1 MKIIINQSSNLAEL
15 QNQFRYSN
23 CVYIIKVE
31 QQTFGTA
38 DSPLVIPENSTL
50 IFDGGKFTGG
60 HVRLNN
66 TIQNDVYYTVWE
78 NVEISGTFEHYVW
91 RIFKNEMIR
100 PEWFGAVGDGINDDT
115 QALQQAI
122 KIASACGSVVKLSA
136 RRYLITKTVHIFS
149 ATHIEGTLPG
159 SIDRNIQTGTSI
171 EAKLTTDNIALD
183 ANASYEKD
191 GVKVDPSGCYK
202 FILRDFS
209 IVNVNT
215 NSGIGLRLYSKD
227 DTCPR
232 NGVIENVFVYSFATG
247 LELNAFSYVK
257 MSYMSITDCQTSIH
271 IDPKGGYA
279 EFIWFSNIYI
289 NTNALNAVGI
299 KIENGNNIY
308 FNEIDINSC
317 KYGFW
322 ANAVKAI
329 YNLFVNKMNVTGCI
343 NSVWFYAK
351 DQYIARVKMSEVSI
365 YSFPNSEVG
374 ILFSRVAPYSIEDS
388 VFTDLFDSVTTEAD
402 FIRIE
407 DIGMNSSV
415 FDGIRTNNKLSGLSH
430 VRKVGVLSIP
440 TCGEFIIPAGTIGQY
455 NHIVS
460 SSSPFDYNP
469 VVTVSPQRNVA
480 LSSTCSNVQMGNLT
494 INVLFE
500 EELQQDLLVRYS
512 FPQF

>member
-1 MKIIINQSSNLAEL
+1 MKNFLKKLSKIISNILFWILMGVIILLVFYIVTIKIYAKQNRLDEIKFNMYTILTTSMEKTIMAGDVVVDYKNKDNIYEL
-15 QNQFRYSN
+15 GDIITFYSN
-23 CVYIIKVE
+23 RGNGQITITHRII
-31 QQTFGTA
+31 
-38 DSPLVIPENSTL
+38 D
-50 IFDGGKFTGG
+50 
-60 HVRLNN
+60 
-66 TIQNDVYYTVWE
+66 
-78 NVEISGTFEHYVW
+78 
-91 RIFKNEMIR
+91 
-100 PEWFGAVGDGINDDT
+100 
-115 QALQQAI
+115 
-122 KIASACGSVVKLSA
+122 
-136 RRYLITKTVHIFS
+136 
-149 ATHIEGTLPG
+149 
-159 SIDRNIQTGTSI
+159 
-171 EAKLTTDNIALD
+171 
-183 ANASYEKD
+183 
-191 GVKVDPSGCYK
+191 
-202 FILRDFS
+202 
-209 IVNVNT
+209 
-215 NSGIGLRLYSKD
+215 
-227 DTCPR
+227 
-232 NGVIENVFVYSFATG
+232 
-247 LELNAFSYVK
+247 
-257 MSYMSITDCQTSIH
+257 
-271 IDPKGGYA
+271 
-279 EFIWFSNIYI
+279 
-289 NTNALNAVGI
+289 I

-329 YNLFVNKMNVTGCI
+329 YNLFVNKMNLTGCI

-430 VRKVGVLSIP
+430 VRKVGVLPIP
-440 TCGEFIIPAGTIGQY
+440 TCGEFIVPAGTIGQY

>member
-1 MKIIINQSSNLAEL
+1 MKVIISQSSNFTEL
-15 QNQFRYSN
+15 QSQFSSPN
-23 CVYIIKVE
+23 CIYVIGIE
-31 QQTFGTA
+31 QQTFGTFT
-38 DSPLVIPENSTL
+38 SPLVIPENSTL
-50 IFDGGKFTGG
+50 IFEGGKFIGG
-60 HVRLNN
+60 YVKLNN
-66 TIQNDVYYTVWE
+66 TVQNDVYYRVWE

-183 ANASYEKD
+183 ANASYEKN

-279 EFIWFSNIYI
+279 EFIWFSNIYV

-322 ANAVKAI
+322 ANAVKSI

-407 DIGMNSSV
+407 DMGMSSSV
-415 FDGIRTNNKLSGLSH
+415 FDRIRTYNKLSGLSH
-430 VRKVGVLSIP
+430 VKKAGVLSIP
-440 TCGEFIIPAGTIGQY
+440 NSGTFIIPAGTTGSFTHTI
-455 NHIVS
+455 S
-460 SSSPFDYNP
+460 SSSPFDFAP
-469 VVTVSPQRNVA
+469 MVIVSPQRDFAFN
-480 LSSTCSNVQMGNLT
+480 STCSNTQMGDLS
-494 INVLFE
+494 INISFQ
-500 EELQQDLLVRYS
+500 EELQEALLVRFF
-512 FPQF
+512 FPQL